1 MSAVRR
7 WTASTAVVMLGTI
20 GVRGPT
26 TTVEQSAPGETTN
39 YEVNGVQVVHRV
51 NPASNVV
58 SVRLYLLGG
67 TRQLSGQTAGIEA
80 LLLRTIMLE
89 RGRQLARTGSREIL
103 EFMPDWSVIGFVGLQ
118 DDVDSTW
125 AAFVELLS
133 GPPESN
139 RAIAQARGEL
149 MAFARRRYTQPDL
162 RVRDIARFA
171 AFQGHPY
178 EFDPEGTEQSLD
190 ALTKADLEHY
200 WEEQAVTSRMLL
212 VVVGSVTRT
221 QVETLVEQALG
232 TLPAGDYEWRLPP
245 PPPERPPTWLTE
257 QRLLPTNYILGYF
270 IGPDPTHRD
279 YFPFRVAVALLSS
292 RVAYQV
298 RARKSLSYT
307 AYAPFLDRGL
317 PGGGIYASTSDPAT
331 TLNVMRDE
339 IEGIGSARYL
349 SSTWRGFLDQF
360 TLDELLDQMTT
371 DGQAEAIA
379 RAYLYF
385 GDLEMAD
392 RYVDRLR
399 RVNLAQVRNIAPRYF
414 RNIYYGFLGDT
425 MLMGGKW

>member
-1 MSAVRR
+1 
-7 WTASTAVVMLGTI
+7 
-20 GVRGPT
+20 
-26 TTVEQSAPGETTN
+26 
-39 YEVNGVQVVHRV
+39 
-51 NPASNVV
+51 
-58 SVRLYLLGG
+58 
-67 TRQLSGQTAGIEA
+67 
-80 LLLRTIMLE
+80 
-89 RGRQLARTGSREIL
+89 
-103 EFMPDWSVIGFVGLQ
+103 
-118 DDVDSTW
+118 
-125 AAFVELLS
+125 
-133 GPPESN
+133 
-139 RAIAQARGEL
+139 
-149 MAFARRRYTQPDL
+149 
-162 RVRDIARFA
+162 
-171 AFQGHPY
+171 
-178 EFDPEGTEQSLD
+178 
-190 ALTKADLEHY
+190 
-200 WEEQAVTSRMLL
+200 
-212 VVVGSVTRT
+212 
-221 QVETLVEQALG
+221 
-232 TLPAGDYEWRLPP
+232 
-245 PPPERPPTWLTE
+245 
-257 QRLLPTNYILGYF
+257 
-270 IGPDPTHRD
+270 
-279 YFPFRVAVALLSS
+279 
-292 RVAYQV
+292 VAYQV